1 MKKSITKI
9 VAQNYLLSN
18 TKKLL
23 AQCLGIPIYPSSHD
37 NKYIW
42 VENCAGV
49 RLGKIKHGE
58 YTIYNIYNVLY
69 PIIIKMI
76 KPSEIYSRSQFML
89 FSGADPISLI
99 VDPISS
105 NNDIIKLSA
114 TNCIRIVKC
123 DNLFADRKYREI
135 AGVNNMFSVYRH
147 WNDTKYCSYIKLIY
161 DKSGLK
167 HEYTRSAEY
176 NLELIKDLFGYDI
189 YSRVVKYYNSY
200 IYNHLHGIK
209 NKLDVQSKL
218 NKLYQGYKTGVLK
231 DGNRQIDIHYIKYN
245 LCKIQTIQQMCYDR
259 LSAFKST
266 NTASRGPI
274 CLNTAARRP
283 ICFNTDLYQSNVPIP
298 LIFVI

>member
-18 TKKLL
+18 TEKLL

-58 YTIYNIYNVLY
+58 YSIYNIHNVLY

-89 FSGADPISLI
+89 FSGADPISGRMGVTILRI
-99 VDPISS
+99 LFC
-105 NNDIIKLSA
+105 NGMQ

-123 DNLFADRKYREI
+123 NNLFADRKSCEI
-135 AGVNNMFSVYRH
+135 AGAHNMFSVYRH
-147 WNDTKYCSYIKLIY
+147 WNGTKYCSYIKLIY

-167 HEYTRSAEY
+167 HAYTRSAEY

-209 NKLDVQSKL
+209 NEIDPYIQSKL
-218 NKLYQGYKTGVLK
+218 SKLYQGYKTGILK
-231 DGNRQIDIHYIKYN
+231 DGNRTIDIHYIKYN

-266 NTASRGPI
+266 NTAVRG
-274 CLNTAARRP
+274 P
-283 ICFNTDLYQSNVPIP
+283 ICFNTDLYQSNGPIP

>member
-9 VAQNYLLSN
+9 VAQNYLLPN

-23 AQCLGIPIYPSSHD
+23 AQCLGIPIYPSSQT

-58 YTIYNIYNVLY
+58 YTIYNIHNVLY

-123 DNLFADRKYREI
+123 NNLFADRKYREI

-189 YSRVVKYYNSY
+189 YNRVVKYYNSY

-209 NKLDVQSKL
+209 NEIDPYVQSKL

-231 DGNRQIDIHYIKYN
+231 DGNRTIDIHYIKYN

-266 NTASRGPI
+266 KTSARG
-274 CLNTAARRP
+274 P
-283 ICFNTDLYQSNVPIP
+283 ICFNTDLYQSNGPIP